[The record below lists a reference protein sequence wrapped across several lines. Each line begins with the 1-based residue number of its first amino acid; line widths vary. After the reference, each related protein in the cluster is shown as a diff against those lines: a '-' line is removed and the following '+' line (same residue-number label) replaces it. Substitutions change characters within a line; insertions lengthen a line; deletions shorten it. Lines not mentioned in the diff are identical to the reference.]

1 MSEQDKKLL
10 TRAELAREFDV
21 SEKTV
26 SRKVKDGSIV
36 QAGET
41 PKGKPL
47 FDPEQASSHLLNA
60 ALNNRNIGALK
71 SGDDDLVDQLLE
83 NDLEDSP
90 DKEDV
95 DIWLKGLFG
104 SDFKYLDDQKK
115 LARARVVREARLAAL
130 ADIDVRK
137 AVGALIERETV
148 SDELITIA
156 AELTSIMHSW
166 PARLSPELSAMTAQH
181 EIKQYLIEEVNLL
194 IERMKT
200 RLKEV

>member
-1 MSEQDKKLL
+1 MSEKKLC
-10 TRAELAREFDV
+10 TAAELSREFNV
-21 SEKTV
+21 SKETV
-26 SRKVKDGSIV
+26 SRRIKNGEIV
-36 QAGET
+36 RSGET
-41 PKGKPL
+41 PNGKPL
-47 FDPEQASSHLLNA
+47 FDPEQAAPYLLNA

-71 SGDDDLVDQLLE
+71 SGDDDFVDQLLE
-83 NDLEDSP
+83 NDLDDSP

-115 LARARVVREARLAAL
+115 LTRARVVREARLAAL
-130 ADIDVRK
+130 ADIDVHK

-148 SDELITIA
+148 SNELITIA

-166 PARLSPELSAMTAQH
+166 PARLSPELSAMTDQH
-181 EIKQYLIEEVNLL
+181 EIKQYLIDEVNLL
-194 IERMKT
+194 IERMKA